1 MNAKGAIKYEGETHV
16 ETKEYVS
23 ATFFT
28 YLSTDIVVICYPTW
42 YLKSLLAPWNTQK
55 GWATTVQHI
64 VW

>member
-23 ATFFT
+23 AT
-28 YLSTDIVVICYPTW
+28 LTDIVVICYPTW
-42 YLKSLLAPWNTQK
+42 YLKSLLAPCNTQK
-55 GWATTVQHI
+55 GRATTVQHI

>member
-23 ATFFT
+23 AT
-28 YLSTDIVVICYPTW
+28 LTDIVVICYPTW
-42 YLKSLLAPWNTQK
+42 YLKSLRAPWNTQK